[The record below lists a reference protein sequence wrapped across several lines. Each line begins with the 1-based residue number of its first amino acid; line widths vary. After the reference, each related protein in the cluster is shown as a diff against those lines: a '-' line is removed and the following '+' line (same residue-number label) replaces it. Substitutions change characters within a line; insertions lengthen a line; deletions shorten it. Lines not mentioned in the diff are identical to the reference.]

1 MDERHIVL
9 VDRKSHLPST
19 VTARELLEM
28 GYRRRKT
35 FAWCFGA
42 IFLGAIVMA
51 AVMPK
56 RYESELKILVHR
68 ERADPLVTAQ
78 QTAAMEQNLPSL
90 TEEDINSEVALLRSQ
105 DLLESAVIACGLQ
118 NMSSSSL
125 LDQLLG
131 WILPPRAA
139 DDEQTKIRKAALKL
153 GRDLR
158 IEPVKKSFIISVTYP
173 AKDPQFAALVL
184 NTLGNLYLAKHAAVH
199 RSANASDLFD
209 REAEQY
215 HKTLENAEAALA
227 DFNRES
233 GLVTSQSEKETSVPK
248 LAEFELDMRQTEAA
262 IPAAQE
268 HVRSLETLLA
278 KTPPRITTQLHTA
291 DNGALM
297 QQLRS
302 SLVSLEQ
309 QRVDLTNKYAP
320 GDRMVR
326 EVDTQIAQVKAAID
340 AQQSSPLKEETTDQ
354 NPTFEFLRQE
364 LAKAQSE
371 LAALRAKS
379 QSAAAV
385 DHSYR
390 QTLVDRDQKQL
401 QQEGLMRNVKVAEA
415 NYLLYLNKKEEAH
428 ISDAF
433 DKYRILNVSIAQP
446 ATVPFLPTNPV
457 PMTLVVGWLVA
468 CLFSMGV
475 VFVQDRLDPQ
485 VYSPQQ
491 IEKFLDVP
499 VLAEL
504 QNNEPPVRDTF
515 SYRYQ
520 R

>member
-1 MDERHIVL
+1 MNEQQIVL
-9 VDRKSHLPST
+9 IDRRNNLPST
-19 VTARELLEM
+19 VTVRELLEI
-28 GYRRRKT
+28 GYRRRRT
-35 FAWCFGA
+35 FAWCFA
-42 IFLGAIVMA
+42 TIFLGAIVA
-51 AVMPK
+51 AAFMPK

-68 ERADPLVTAQ
+68 ERADPIVTAQ
-78 QTAAMEQNLPSL
+78 QTAAVEQNLPSL

-105 DLLESAVIACGLQ
+105 DLLENVVVSCGLQ
-118 NMSSSSL
+118 NRKSNSL
-125 LDQLLG
+125 LDDILG
-131 WILPPRAA
+131 WILPPAA
-139 DDEQTKIRKAALKL
+139 PDDEQTRIRKAAAKL

-173 AKDPQFAALVL
+173 ASDPQFAAQVL
-184 NTLGNLYLAKHAAVH
+184 NALGNAYLVKHAAVH
-199 RSANASDLFD
+199 RPSNASDLFD

-215 HKTLENAEAALA
+215 RNKLENADKTLA
-227 DFNRES
+227 EFNRDS
-233 GLVTSQSEKETSVPK
+233 GLVTSQTERDSSVPK
-248 LAEFELDMRQTEAA
+248 LAEFELDMRETQAA
-262 IPAAQE
+262 IPAAE
-268 HVRSLETLLA
+268 DHLRSLEALLA
-278 KTPPRITTQLHTA
+278 KTPARITTQLHTA

-326 EVDTQIAQVKAAID
+326 EADTQIAQVKAAID
-340 AQQSSPLKEETTDQ
+340 AQQTTPLKEETSDQ
-354 NPTFEFLRQE
+354 NPTYEFLRQE
-364 LAKAQSE
+364 QAKAVSD
-371 LAALRAKS
+371 LAALKAKAHS
-379 QSAAAV
+379 VSVV
-385 DHSYR
+385 DSSYR

-401 QQEGLMRNVKVAEA
+401 QQEALLRDVKVAEA

-457 PMTLVVGWLVA
+457 PLTLVVGWLVA

-485 VYSPQQ
+485 VHSPQQ
-491 IEKFLDVP
+491 IEKVLDVP
-499 VLAEL
+499 VLAQL
-504 QNNEPPVRDTF
+504 QGYDEVRETDPVH
-515 SYRYQ
+515 
-520 R
+520 

>member
-1 MDERHIVL
+1 MHEHQIVL
-9 VDRKSHLPST
+9 VDRRTNLPAPFT
-19 VTARELLEM
+19 VREM
-28 GYRRRKT
+28 VDIGYRRRRT
-35 FAWCFGA
+35 FASCFA
-42 IFLGAIVMA
+42 VIFLGAIVA
-51 AVMPK
+51 AAILPK

-105 DLLESAVIACGLQ
+105 DLLEKVATACGLQ
-118 NMSSSSL
+118 NRNSDSFLEGILALFSSSK
-125 LDQLLG
+125 
-131 WILPPRAA
+131 PAE
-139 DDEQTKIRKAALKL
+139 DEHTRISKAAIKL
-153 GRDLR
+153 GKDLR
-158 IEPVKKSFIISVTYP
+158 IDPVKKSFIISVTYP
-173 AKDPQFAALVL
+173 SSDPQFAAQVL

-199 RSANASDLFD
+199 RPSNASDLFD

-215 HKTLENAEAALA
+215 RHTLENAESKLA
-227 DFNRES
+227 SFNRDS
-233 GLVTSQSEKETSVPK
+233 GLVTSQSEKDSSVPK
-248 LAEFELDMRQTEAA
+248 LAEFELDLRQTQAA

-268 HVRSLETLLA
+268 HVRSLEALLA
-278 KTPPRITTQLHTA
+278 RTPSRITTQLHTS

-340 AQQSSPLKEETTDQ
+340 AQQKAPLREETTDQ
-354 NPTFEFLRQE
+354 SPTYEFIRQE
-364 LAKAQSE
+364 LAKANAD
-371 LAALRAKS
+371 LAALRAKAA
-379 QSAAAV
+379 SAARV
-385 DHSYR
+385 DQIYR

-401 QQEGLMRNVKVAEA
+401 LQEALLRDVKTAEA

-446 ATVPFLPTNPV
+446 ATIPILPSNPV
-457 PMTLVVGWLVA
+457 PLTLVLGWLVA

-475 VFVQDRLDPQ
+475 VFVQERLDPQ
-485 VYSPQQ
+485 VRSPQQ
-491 IEKFLDVP
+491 IERFLEVP
-499 VLAEL
+499 VLAQLRNQESL
-504 QNNEPPVRDTF
+504 QDTMT
-515 SYRYQ
+515 R
-520 R
+520 

>member
-1 MDERHIVL
+1 MDEHQIVL
-9 VDRKSHLPST
+9 VDRRNALPAAI
-19 VTARELLEM
+19 TARELAEI
-28 GYRRRKT
+28 GYRRRRT
-35 FAWCFGA
+35 FAWCFLV
-42 IFLGAIVMA
+42 IFLGAVVA
-51 AVMPK
+51 AAILPK

-105 DLLESAVIACGLQ
+105 DLLENVVTTCGLQ
-118 NMSSSSL
+118 NRKSDSL
-125 LDQLLG
+125 LDGILSLV
-131 WILPPRAA
+131 LPPKASE
-139 DDEQTKIRKAALKL
+139 DEHTRVSKAAIQL
-153 GRDLR
+153 GRELR

-173 AKDPQFAALVL
+173 SSDPQFAAEVL

-199 RSANASDLFD
+199 RPSNASDLFD
-209 REAEQY
+209 REAEEY
-215 HKTLENAEAALA
+215 RRTLEGAESKLAA
-227 DFNRES
+227 FNRDS
-233 GLVTSQSEKETSVPK
+233 GLVTSQSEKDSSVPK
-248 LAEFELDMRQTEAA
+248 LAEFELDLRQTQAA

-268 HVRSLETLLA
+268 HVRSLEALLA
-278 KTPPRITTQLHTA
+278 KTPPRITTQLHTS

-326 EVDTQIAQVKAAID
+326 EVDTQIEQVKAAID
-340 AQQSSPLKEETTDQ
+340 AQQKTPLREETSDQ
-354 NPTFEFLRQE
+354 NPTYEFLRQE
-364 LAKAQSE
+364 LAKANAD
-371 LAALRAKS
+371 LAALRAKAS
-379 QSAAAV
+379 SAARV
-385 DHSYR
+385 DQSYR

-401 QQEGLMRNVKVAEA
+401 QQEGLLRDVKAAEA

-446 ATVPFLPTNPV
+446 ATVPILPSNPV
-457 PMTLVVGWLVA
+457 ALTLILGWLVA

-485 VYSPQQ
+485 VRSPQQ
-491 IEKFLDVP
+491 IERFLEVP
-499 VLAEL
+499 VLAQL
-504 QNNEPPVRDTF
+504 QNHESAHGAEMMR
-515 SYRYQ
+515 
-520 R
+520 